1 MHPQLVS
8 LPPLHRRDQKIL
20 ISQKLRICYTELT
33 SWPLKIQ
40 KSQINLT
47 SPITLWKK
55 TCPSLRPS
63 SKEKTQQQEYFRQ
76 AGSTMKQLSKI
87 IQNSGNQLLLTIKLH
102 YKSNQTHA
110 KFSLMI
116 LLNFLSGYIVPITQP
131 KLFQNSRSLI
141 VSKSV

>member
-8 LPPLHRRDQKIL
+8 LLPLHRRDQKIL

-55 TCPSLRPS
+55 TCRSLRPS
-63 SKEKTQQQEYFRQ
+63 SREKTQQLEYFRR

-87 IQNSGNQLLLTIKLH
+87 IQNSGNQLSLTIKLH

>member
-8 LPPLHRRDQKIL
+8 LLPLHRQDQKTL

-55 TCPSLRPS
+55 TCRSLRPS
-63 SKEKTQQQEYFRQ
+63 LREKTQQLEYFRR

-87 IQNSGNQLLLTIKLH
+87 IQNSENPLSLTIKLH
-102 YKSNQTHA
+102 YKSNWTHA

-116 LLNFLSGYIVPITQP
+116 LLNFLSGYIALITQP
-131 KLFQNSRSLI
+131 KLYQNSRSLI